1 MLLIPAP
8 GVKLGDAAAAGSKR
22 LSFARRSV

>member
-8 GVKLGDAAAAGSKR
+8 GVKLGDVAAAGSKR
-22 LSFARRSV
+22 LSFACGSQ